1 MNTRIVQQRYL
12 NHILGQIS
20 RHLVNFSNLH
30 KSLQTSGDTHTID
43 VEIQQGEHTLFHLN
57 NLLLGISIVANVYI
71 ILNKRRP
78 YFLILTCYQHGRD
91 SNQLQVLLG
100 DLHLFEIPINE
111 IDCEEQTLCFKFEL
125 KVNFD
130 DPVDEDASH
139 SLGDAVL
146 VVHVLRLWLIICFRF
161 DEMLHDILRKFTNIL
176 WISGML
182 IVTGLNSILKMFNA
196 SLLKLFSNVDKVVC
210 KLILL
215 FSFFQLLLFLFLL
228 FTQKC
233 FFCFGLCALLILF
246 RFSST
251 VIDDS
256 HHTARSSSS
265 GAHLHLVL
273 SRAHK
278 GLLVLMTQQFWFLL
292 DVGH

>member
-1 MNTRIVQQRYL
+1 M
-12 NHILGQIS
+12 
-20 RHLVNFSNLH
+20 
-30 KSLQTSGDTHTID
+30 
-43 VEIQQGEHTLFHLN
+43 
-57 NLLLGISIVANVYI
+57 
-71 ILNKRRP
+71 
-78 YFLILTCYQHGRD
+78 
-91 SNQLQVLLG
+91 
-100 DLHLFEIPINE
+100 
-111 IDCEEQTLCFKFEL
+111 
-125 KVNFD
+125 NFD

-182 IVTGLNSILKMFNA
+182 VVTGLNSILKMLHA
-196 SLLKLFSNVDKVVC
+196 SLFKLFSNFDKALC
-210 KLILL
+210 KLVLL

-233 FFCFGLCALLILF
+233 FFGFGLCALLILF

-256 HHTARSSSS
+256 YHTARSSSS

-292 DVGH
+292 GVGH